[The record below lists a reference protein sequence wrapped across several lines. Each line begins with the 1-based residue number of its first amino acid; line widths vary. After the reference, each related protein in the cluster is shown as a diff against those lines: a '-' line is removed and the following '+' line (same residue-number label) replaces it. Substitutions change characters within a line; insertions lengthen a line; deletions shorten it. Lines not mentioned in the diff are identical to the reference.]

1 MKSLLILSSMI
12 AAPLFAASGGDLD
25 SDDFV
30 GVSFWLVTAAMAA
43 ATVFFFA
50 ERSNVEGKWKTSLTV
65 AGLICG
71 IAFWHYLYMRGVWV
85 DTGET
90 PTVFRYID
98 WLLTVPLQMV
108 EFYLILAAVTVVAGS
123 LFWQLLLGSLVM
135 LIFGYMGE
143 AGVMAALPAFII
155 GMAAWLYMI
164 YVLYMGAGKTVV
176 ATTSASVQTAYN
188 SMLLIIVVGWAIYP
202 LGYVF
207 GYLMGAVDADTLNL
221 IYNLADFI
229 NKILFGLVI
238 WKAAVERAKYVL
250 EHLPNTPQTPF
261 ALSILVEAYDILE
274 YPELRD
280 VNLKVLSSNFPDFDI
295 NQNLSVK
302 KRSWKRI
309 LSFGLLGNE
318 KIEKPSPLSP

>member
-1 MKSLLILSSMI
+1 MKSIMIISSFL

-25 SDDFV
+25 ANDYV

-50 ERSNVEGKWKTSLTV
+50 ERSSVEGKWKTSLTV

-71 IAFWHYLYMRGVWV
+71 IAFWHYLYMRGVWI

-108 EFYLILAAVTVVAGS
+108 EFYLILAAVTAVASG

-135 LIFGYMGE
+135 LIFGFMGE
-143 AGVMAALPAFII
+143 AGIMAAMPAFVI
-155 GMAAWLYMI
+155 GMLAWIYMI
-164 YVLYMGAGKTVV
+164 YVLYMGAGKAAV

-202 LGYVF
+202 IGYVA
-207 GYLMGAVDADTLNL
+207 GYLMGAVDSLSL
-221 IYNLADFI
+221 IHI
-229 NKILFGLVI
+229 
-238 WKAAVERAKYVL
+238 
-250 EHLPNTPQTPF
+250 
-261 ALSILVEAYDILE
+261 
-274 YPELRD
+274 
-280 VNLKVLSSNFPDFDI
+280 
-295 NQNLSVK
+295 
-302 KRSWKRI
+302 
-309 LSFGLLGNE
+309 
-318 KIEKPSPLSP
+318 

>member
-1 MKSLLILSSMI
+1 MKSILVLSSFL
-12 AAPLFAASGGDLD
+12 AAPLFAACGGDLD
-25 SDDFV
+25 ANDYV

-50 ERSNVEGKWKTSLTV
+50 ERGNVEGKWKTSLTV

-135 LIFGYMGE
+135 LIFGFMGE
-143 AGVMAALPAFII
+143 AGLMSAMPAFII
-155 GMAAWLYMI
+155 GMLAWLYMI
-164 YVLYMGAGKTVV
+164 YVLYMGAGKAAVSS
-176 ATTSASVQTAYN
+176 TSASVQTAYN

-207 GYLMGAVDADTLNL
+207 GYLMGTVDSATLNL
-221 IYNLADFI
+221 IYNLADFV

-238 WKAAVERAKYVL
+238 WKAAMDDR
-250 EHLPNTPQTPF
+250 QT
-261 ALSILVEAYDILE
+261 A
-274 YPELRD
+274 
-280 VNLKVLSSNFPDFDI
+280 
-295 NQNLSVK
+295 
-302 KRSWKRI
+302 
-309 LSFGLLGNE
+309 
-318 KIEKPSPLSP
+318 

>member
-1 MKSLLILSSMI
+1 MKSILVLSSFL

-25 SDDFV
+25 ANDYV

-50 ERSNVEGKWKTSLTV
+50 ERGNVEGKWKTSLTV

-135 LIFGYMGE
+135 LIFGFMGE
-143 AGVMAALPAFII
+143 AGIMAAMPAFII
-155 GMAAWLYMI
+155 GMLAWLYMI
-164 YVLYMGAGKTVV
+164 YVLYMGAGKAAVSS
-176 ATTSASVQTAYN
+176 TSASVQTAYN

-207 GYLMGAVDADTLNL
+207 GLMTGSVDANTLNW
-221 IYNLADFI
+221 IYNLADFV
-229 NKILFGLVI
+229 NKILFGLFI
-238 WKAAVERAKYVL
+238 WMAAVKDTAK
-250 EHLPNTPQTPF
+250 T
-261 ALSILVEAYDILE
+261 A
-274 YPELRD
+274 
-280 VNLKVLSSNFPDFDI
+280 
-295 NQNLSVK
+295 
-302 KRSWKRI
+302 
-309 LSFGLLGNE
+309 
-318 KIEKPSPLSP
+318 

>member
-1 MKSLLILSSMI
+1 MIISSFL

-25 SDDFV
+25 ANDYV

-50 ERSNVEGKWKTSLTV
+50 ERSSVEGKWKTSLTV

-71 IAFWHYLYMRGVWV
+71 IAFWHYLYMRGVWI

-108 EFYLILAAVTVVAGS
+108 EFYLILAAVTAVASG

-135 LIFGYMGE
+135 LIFGFMGE
-143 AGVMAALPAFII
+143 AGIMAAMPAFVI
-155 GMAAWLYMI
+155 GMLAWIYMI
-164 YVLYMGAGKTVV
+164 YVLYMGAGKAAM

-202 LGYVF
+202 IGYVA
-207 GYLMGAVDADTLNL
+207 GYLMGAVDSSTLNL
-221 IYNLADFI
+221 IYNLADFV

-238 WKAAVERAKYVL
+238 WKAAMDDR
-250 EHLPNTPQTPF
+250 QT
-261 ALSILVEAYDILE
+261 A
-274 YPELRD
+274 
-280 VNLKVLSSNFPDFDI
+280 
-295 NQNLSVK
+295 
-302 KRSWKRI
+302 
-309 LSFGLLGNE
+309 
-318 KIEKPSPLSP
+318 

>member
-1 MKSLLILSSMI
+1 MIISSFL

-25 SDDFV
+25 ANDYV

-50 ERSNVEGKWKTSLTV
+50 ERSSVEGKWKTSLTV

-71 IAFWHYLYMRGVWV
+71 IAFWHYLYMRGVWI

-108 EFYLILAAVTVVAGS
+108 EFYLILAAVTAVASG

-135 LIFGYMGE
+135 LIFGFMGE
-143 AGVMAALPAFII
+143 AGIMAALPAFVI
-155 GMAAWLYMI
+155 GMLAWIYMI
-164 YVLYMGAGKTVV
+164 YVLYMGAGKAAV

-202 LGYVF
+202 IGYVA
-207 GYLMGAVDADTLNL
+207 GYLMGAVDSSTLNL
-221 IYNLADFI
+221 IYNLADFV

-238 WKAAVERAKYVL
+238 WKAAMDDR
-250 EHLPNTPQTPF
+250 QT
-261 ALSILVEAYDILE
+261 A
-274 YPELRD
+274 
-280 VNLKVLSSNFPDFDI
+280 
-295 NQNLSVK
+295 
-302 KRSWKRI
+302 
-309 LSFGLLGNE
+309 
-318 KIEKPSPLSP
+318 